1 MRTRWGWALSGLGVL
16 VALLGAAVMVVL
28 GPDSRFSTGP
38 HAIETDDTAVVTTPR
53 VISWADVQ
61 VDVLA
66 EVPVR
71 KPVFVGLANS
81 VDIRDYVSK
90 TKRLEITKFRRPWT
104 ISTRAVEGNS
114 NLPGAPTALDW
125 WIASSAGLGGASIST
140 QLPDQSVSLAILSV
154 GSSNLSG
161 LQVSVA
167 YGVKGGF
174 AKGAG
179 LLLLGVALVWVGVL
193 VRRDRGWVDEDDED
207 DLDDEVVEEVV
218 YVYVDDD
225 GVEHEISA
233 EEAETFE
240 VVEEVVEVDDADVEV
255 DDAEAADEPEPEP
268 EPEAG
273 PEAEP
278 GSPDD
283 AREAELV
290 APARSVPPVP
300 GILTAA
306 DIAAGAEPAS
316 EPDPEPISNP
326 DADVDLD
333 PDPDRVV
340 YVYVDEDG
348 VEHEVSE
355 DELAEFEVVD
365 EEDET

>member
-81 VDIRDYVSK
+81 VDVRDYVSK
-90 TKRLEITKFRRPWT
+90 TKRLEVTKFRRPWT

-193 VRRDRGWVDEDDED
+193 VRRDRGWDDED

-255 DDAEAADEPEPEP
+255 DDAEATDEPEPEP
-268 EPEAG
+268 QPEPES
-273 PEAEP
+273 EAEP
-278 GSPDD
+278 EPEPSDD

-290 APARSVPPVP
+290 APAKSVPPVP

-306 DIAAGAEPAS
+306 DIAAGVDPAS
-316 EPDPEPISNP
+316 EPDPEPNSG
-326 DADVDLD
+326 AE